1 MQRFFLLVFAVLAAF
16 VLGGCV
22 PPRSGYRGAH
32 RIEIA
37 TKVTVTPSSAFAMPL
52 KGTVRVLSKFG
63 TRGRR
68 PHTGVDLRSG
78 KGKGAGEPVLAS
90 RAGRVMSV
98 GWVRGYGKQAMIE
111 HADGYRTRYAHMRS
125 VSVDLGERVEQG
137 RQIGRVGATGRASAP
152 HLHFEV
158 ITPDGKFID
167 PLLLLPPGSLQQ
179 K

>member
-1 MQRFFLLVFAVLAAF
+1 MRALAFFLSLTTLF
-16 VLGGCV
+16 VSGCV
-22 PPRSGYRGAH
+22 PPARH
-32 RIEIA
+32 TRIAIA
-37 TKVTVTPSSAFAMPL
+37 TKITVVPESPFQMPL
-52 KGTVRVLSKFG
+52 KGPVRLLSGFG
-63 TRGRR
+63 RRGAR

-78 KGKGAGEPVLAS
+78 KGKGRGEPVLAA

-98 GWVRGYGKQAMIE
+98 GWVRGYGKQATIE
-111 HADGYRTRYAHMRS
+111 HADGYRTRYAHMES
-125 VSVDLGERVEQG
+125 VSVNLGERVEQG

-167 PLLLLPPGSLQQ
+167 PFLFLPKDRLT